1 MAGEFQNQGGVSSV
15 TISRSATG
23 KPSWDV
29 KIYEADI
36 EKAVNMAAFINYKL
50 ESYYGVQDGGGSP
63 APCRIKLPDDL
74 KSDYP
79 AIREITDAAAVTD
92 FPAPAHDSTIDDPA
106 PAAGT
111 SGGDHPDNWGKPQ
124 TSAPAPAATAP
135 KKEGELF

>member
-1 MAGEFQNQGGVSSV
+1 MAGEFQPQGGVSSV

-36 EKAVNMAAFINYKL
+36 EKAVNMAAFINHKL
-50 ESYYGVQDGGGSP
+50 EAYYGVQDGGGSP

-79 AIREITDAAAVTD
+79 AIREITDAAAATD
-92 FPAPAHDSTIDDPA
+92 FPSPAHDIDIDDPA
-106 PAAGT
+106 PAAT
-111 SGGDHPDNWGKPQ
+111 GGDHPDNWGKPQ
-124 TSAPAPAATAP
+124 TIGNATVATAP
-135 KKEGELF
+135 KKKDELF